1 MLYYYYYKCFLG
13 VELGMVDIQE
23 LYTTSSGYHSES
35 AKIFVS
41 HDTKY
46 YDEIITKPHIQTREE
61 YERTSQY
68 WLDQKLQQEELQKEL
83 HNQTRR
89 KKRILLVDD
98 EPDVCMVYQIVLEDA
113 GYQCISYTDPIKAL
127 QEFRPK
133 YYDLILL
140 DIKMPILNG
149 FELCKKI
156 IELDRTVHIV
166 FITASEE
173 YYEKFR
179 SQHFPELGK
188 INYIQKPVSNDE
200 LVRIVNTILTNSIT
214 ID

>member
-1 MLYYYYYKCFLG
+1 
-13 VELGMVDIQE
+13 MVDIQE
-23 LYTTSSGYHSES
+23 LIAKRSLRYYSES
-35 AKIFVS
+35 TRILVS

-46 YDEIITKPHIQTREE
+46 YDEMIAKPHIQAREK
-61 YERTSQY
+61 YERTSYYQ
-68 WLDQKLQQEELQKEL
+68 LDPKIQQQEGQEEL
-83 HNQTRR
+83 HNQRRRRR
-89 KKRILLVDD
+89 KSRILLVDD

-113 GYQCISYTDPIKAL
+113 GFECIPYTDPVKAL
-127 QEFRPK
+127 QQFRPD

-140 DIKMPILNG
+140 DIKMPVLNG

-188 INYIQKPVSNDE
+188 INYIQKPISNDE
-200 LVRIVNTILTNSIT
+200 LLQIVNTIVSNSLTV
-214 ID
+214 D

>member
-1 MLYYYYYKCFLG
+1 
-13 VELGMVDIQE
+13 MVDIQE
-23 LYTTSSGYHSES
+23 LSTKKSSGYYSES
-35 AKIFVS
+35 AKIFAC

-46 YDEIITKPHIQTREE
+46 YDEIITKPQIQVREN
-61 YERTSQY
+61 ER
-68 WLDQKLQQEELQKEL
+68 LNQKTQEEEQEELR
-83 HNQTRR
+83 NQTRR

-98 EPDVCMVYQIVLEDA
+98 EPDVCMVYQMVLEDV
-113 GYQCISYTDPIKAL
+113 GFECTSYTDPVKAL
-127 QEFRPK
+127 QEFKP
-133 YYDLILL
+133 YFYDLILL
-140 DIKMPILNG
+140 DIKMPVLNG

-173 YYEKFR
+173 YYEQFR

-188 INYIQKPVSNDE
+188 INYIQKPIGNDE
-200 LVRIVNTILTNSIT
+200 LVEIVNTIVSNSIT

>member
-1 MLYYYYYKCFLG
+1 MNYLTTNSS
-13 VELGMVDIQE
+13 EEEQE
-23 LYTTSSGYHSES
+23 W
-35 AKIFVS
+35 
-41 HDTKY
+41 
-46 YDEIITKPHIQTREE
+46 P
-61 YERTSQY
+61 
-68 WLDQKLQQEELQKEL
+68 
-83 HNQTRR
+83 HNQTTRR
-89 KKRILLVDD
+89 KRIRVVDGEYD
-98 EPDVCMVYQIVLEDA
+98 LCVDYQMVLQDA
-113 GYQCISYTDPIKAL
+113 GFECISYIDPVKAL
-127 QEFRPK
+127 KEFRPD

-140 DIKMPILNG
+140 DIKMPVLNG

-188 INYIQKPVSNDE
+188 INYIQKPIGNDE
-200 LVRIVNTILTNSIT
+200 LLQIVNTIVSNSIT

>member
-1 MLYYYYYKCFLG
+1 
-13 VELGMVDIQE
+13 MVDIQE
-23 LYTTSSGYHSES
+23 LGAKRSSQYYSES
-35 AKIFVS
+35 AKICVS

-46 YDEIITKPHIQTREE
+46 YDEMITKPHIQAREK
-61 YERTSQY
+61 YERTSRYQ
-68 WLDQKLQQEELQKEL
+68 LDQKIQQQEEGQEEL
-83 HNQTRR
+83 HNQRRTR
-89 KKRILLVDD
+89 KGRILLVDD

-113 GYQCISYTDPIKAL
+113 GFECIAYTDPVKAL
-127 QEFRPK
+127 QQFRPN

-140 DIKMPILNG
+140 DIKMPVLNG

-156 IELDRTVHIV
+156 IELDRTVNIV

-179 SQHFPELGK
+179 SQHSPELVK
-188 INYIQKPVSNDE
+188 INYIQKPIGNDE
-200 LVRIVNTILTNSIT
+200 LLQIVNTIVANSIT

>member
-1 MLYYYYYKCFLG
+1 
-13 VELGMVDIQE
+13 MVDIQE
-23 LYTTSSGYHSES
+23 LGAKRSSQYYSES
-35 AKIFVS
+35 ARICVS

-46 YDEIITKPHIQTREE
+46 YDEMITKPHIQAREK
-61 YERTSQY
+61 YERTSHYQ
-68 WLDQKLQQEELQKEL
+68 LNQKIQQQEEGQEEL
-83 HNQTRR
+83 HNQRRR
-89 KKRILLVDD
+89 KSRILLVDD
-98 EPDVCMVYQIVLEDA
+98 EPDVCMVYRIVLEDA
-113 GYQCISYTDPIKAL
+113 GFKCIPYTDPVKAL
-127 QEFRPK
+127 QQFRPN

-140 DIKMPILNG
+140 DIKMPVLNG

-188 INYIQKPVSNDE
+188 INYIQKPIGNDE
-200 LVRIVNTILTNSIT
+200 LLQIVNTIVANSIT
-214 ID
+214 VD

>member
-1 MLYYYYYKCFLG
+1 
-13 VELGMVDIQE
+13 MVDIQE
-23 LYTTSSGYHSES
+23 LSAKRSSRYYSES
-35 AKIFVS
+35 ARICVS

-46 YDEIITKPHIQTREE
+46 YDEMITKPHIQTREK
-61 YERTSQY
+61 YERTSRYQ
-68 WLDQKLQQEELQKEL
+68 LDQKIQQQEEGQEEL
-83 HNQTRR
+83 HNQRRTR
-89 KKRILLVDD
+89 KSRILLVDD

-113 GYQCISYTDPIKAL
+113 GFECIAYTDPVKAL
-127 QEFRPK
+127 QQFRPN

-140 DIKMPILNG
+140 DIKMPVLNG

-188 INYIQKPVSNDE
+188 INYIQKPIGNDE
-200 LVRIVNTILTNSIT
+200 LLQIVNTIVSNSLTV
-214 ID
+214 D

>member
-23 LYTTSSGYHSES
+23 LYTTSSGYYSES